1 MDLQQILER
10 AVRFYP
16 DRLAAVC
23 GTTRL
28 TYRAFAARVCQ
39 LCSALQG
46 LGIEKGDRLAVL
58 MSNCHRYF
66 ELYYAT
72 PEMGTLAVPLNIRLS
87 ASEIAYILNDS
98 GSNTVLVGP
107 EFLPLLAEIRDQLPA
122 LQHCIFT
129 GDG

>member
-23 GTTRL
+23 GGTRL
-28 TYRAFAARVCQ
+28 TYRAFAERVRR

-46 LGIEKGDRLAVL
+46 LGIQKGDRLAIL
-58 MSNCHRYF
+58 MYNCHRYF

-72 PEMGTLAVPLNIRLS
+72 PEMGSLAVPLNIRLS
-87 ASEIAYILNDS
+87 AGEIVYILNDA
-98 GSNTVLVGP
+98 GSNTLFVGP
-107 EFLPLLAEIRDQLPA
+107 EFLPLLS
-122 LQHCIFT
+122 
-129 GDG
+129 